1 MNPARP
7 LLLALIL
14 GSAPGLIHAQAPTP
28 SEDARSLLL
37 KGRALQR
44 RGGGNDPSGAVALF
58 RKGLSLEPGSGE
70 LHLRLSEALLE
81 SGDPEAAVAPA
92 RQATVLAPRSVDAWA
107 HLGILQSFRGRKDA
121 AALSEAQQALRRAA
135 RLMPSDPEL
144 WARLAEVSE
153 NRRDESAALSAW
165 LRVGRLHPPFS
176 IQGRSL
182 EILAW
187 ERAATLAARL
197 GNYEARRE
205 ALMALCQGAR
215 PEQGHLRQLEELARE
230 QVEKGFLGHAEES
243 FARLGDHFAEEPALW
258 ENVALL
264 QIRAQRYDEALATLQ
279 RAEALRSSPRT
290 HFHTGLC
297 LMNLG
302 RFGEAEP
309 RWRQV
314 LEAPEI
320 RGDAKLQEQARLLL
334 ATALLLDGRPKRLL
348 DQVEAPGSP
357 LSPGLQALRLQAL
370 IRIEAW
376 PETTQAL
383 RDALAAPT
391 RSGVARMLPEA
402 LATEVKSGKGLDRTA
417 RKELRRLEREATAS
431 LWAEFRQWDRC
442 LATLEALRTEGPLR
456 TIDPLLLASSALQEL
471 GRPEEA
477 LALLRE
483 AQRQQPTHP
492 TLQNNLGYLLL
503 ELGRELPEASDLI
516 AASLKQE
523 PDNPSTLDSWGWA
536 LFKQGRYA
544 EAEAA
549 LRKAAELQPLNP
561 EVLKHHGEA
570 LLRLDRKAEALDQWE
585 RALAFAFQERKAL
598 ERRAQELRADLA
610 RERPS
615 EEPEPEPETEDAPE
629 DLP

>member
-1 MNPARP
+1 MNPARS
-7 LLLALIL
+7 LLLALIF
-14 GSAPGLIHAQAPTP
+14 GSALGLAQAQTP
-28 SEDARSLLL
+28 SPGEDARSLLL
-37 KGRALQR
+37 SGRALQR
-44 RGGGNDPSGAVALF
+44 RGGGGDPAAAAKLF
-58 RKGLSLEPGSGE
+58 RKALALEPRSSE

-81 SGDPEAAVAPA
+81 SGDPEGAVAPA
-92 RQATVLAPRSVDAWA
+92 RQATILAPRSVDAWA

-121 AALSEAQQALRRAA
+121 EALAEAQQALRRAA
-135 RLMPSDPEL
+135 QLMPSDPEL

-153 NRRDESAALSAW
+153 NRRDDATALSAW

-187 ERAATLAARL
+187 DRAAALAARL
-197 GNYEARRE
+197 GHYEARRE
-205 ALMALCQGAR
+205 ALMALCQTPR

-243 FARLGDHFAEEPALW
+243 FARLGDHFSQEPALW

-264 QIRAQRYDEALATLQ
+264 QIRAERYGEALATLL
-279 RAEALRSSPRT
+279 RAESLRRSPRT
-290 HFHTGLC
+290 HFHIGLC

-302 RFGEAEP
+302 RFAEAEV
-309 RWRQV
+309 RWQEV

-320 RGDAKLQEQARLLL
+320 RGDAKFQEQARLLQ
-334 ATALLLDGRPKRLL
+334 ATALLLDGRPELL
-348 DQVEAPGSP
+348 LGQPVDPASP
-357 LSPGLQALRLQAL
+357 PSPSLQALRIQAL
-370 IRIEAW
+370 IRTGTW
-376 PETTQAL
+376 PEATQAL
-383 RDALAAPT
+383 RMALAVPV
-391 RSGVARMLPEA
+391 RSGLVRMLPDSVA
-402 LATEVKSGKGLDRTA
+402 ADLKGGGGLDRSA
-417 RKELRRLEREATAS
+417 RNELRRLEREATAS

-442 LATLEALRTEGPLR
+442 LATLEALRSEGPGR
-456 TIDPLLLASSALQEL
+456 TIDALLLASSALQEL

-477 LALLRE
+477 LALLRD
-483 AQRQQPTHP
+483 AQHRHPDHP

-503 ELGRELPEASDLI
+503 ELGRELSEASELI

-549 LRKAAELQPLNP
+549 LRKAAERQPLNP
-561 EVLKHHGEA
+561 EVLKHFGEA
-570 LLRLDRKAEALDQWE
+570 LLRLGRKAEALDQWE
-585 RALAFAFQERKAL
+585 RALAFAFPERKTL
-598 ERRAQELRADLA
+598 ERRAQELRAELA

-615 EEPEPEPETEDAPE
+615 EEPEPEAEEASEDQP
-629 DLP
+629 

>member
-1 MNPARP
+1 M
-7 LLLALIL
+7 LIL
-14 GSAPGLIHAQAPTP
+14 GSASGLVQAQVG
-28 SEDARSLLL
+28 DARSLLL
-37 KGRALQR
+37 QGRALQR
-44 RGGGNDPSGAVALF
+44 RGGGNDPAGAAALF
-58 RKGLSLEPGSGE
+58 RKGLALEPRSGE

-81 SGDPEAAVAPA
+81 SGDPEGAVAPA
-92 RQATVLAPRSVDAWA
+92 RQATTLAPRSVDAWA

-121 AALSEAQQALRRAA
+121 EALSEAQQALRRAA
-135 RLMPSDPEL
+135 QLMPSDPEL

-153 NRRDESAALSAW
+153 NRRDEAAALSAW

-182 EILAW
+182 ESLAW

-197 GNYEARRE
+197 NDYEARRE
-205 ALMALCQGAR
+205 ALIALCQTAR
-215 PEQGHLRQLEELARE
+215 PEQAHLRQLEELARE

-264 QIRAQRYDEALATLQ
+264 QVRAQRYEEALATLQ
-279 RAEALRSSPRT
+279 RAEALRVSPRT

-302 RFGEAEP
+302 RFSESVA
-309 RWRQV
+309 RWEQV
-314 LEAPEI
+314 LAAPETQK
-320 RGDAKLQEQARLLL
+320 DARLLDQTRL
-334 ATALLLDGRPKRLL
+334 LRATALLLAGQPQAL
-348 DQVEAPGSP
+348 VEVPPASP
-357 LSPGLQALRLQAL
+357 SPGLQTLHIQAL
-370 IRIEAW
+370 IQTGAW
-376 PETTQAL
+376 PEAGEAI
-383 RDALAAPT
+383 RKALAAPV
-391 RSGVARMLPEA
+391 RSGLVKMLPQH
-402 LATEVKSGKGLDRTA
+402 LAEEIQGGGTPGRAA
-417 RKELRRLEREATAS
+417 RKELGRLEREARAS
-431 LWAEFRQWDRC
+431 LWAEFRQWERC
-442 LATLEALRTEGPLR
+442 LTTLEALRAEGPLR

-492 TLQNNLGYLLL
+492 ALQNNLGYLLL
-503 ELGRELPEASDLI
+503 ELGREIPEAADLI

-561 EVLKHHGEA
+561 EVLKHFGEA
-570 LLRLDRKAEALDQWE
+570 LLRLGRKAEALDQWE
-585 RALAFAFQERKAL
+585 RALAFAFPDRKAL

-610 RERPS
+610 RNRPS
-615 EEPEPEPETEDAPE
+615 EEPEPESDIEDASE